1 MQVEEGNPLTE
12 VQKQNIRSG
21 FTDDLALIVL
31 SRNKQHQAKLNS
43 CQAPLDLANDS
54 FNLKEYIDGN
64 FPGAPIVVD
73 LWNTWCGP
81 CKNAINLCENI
92 IYEYKNSG
100 IVFLYVS
107 DESSPMQTW
116 KNEAAEIGQNQV
128 RISREDMNK
137 LLTENDL
144 VGFPSYLFFDAD
156 HNIVSSF
163 ASFPGERTYR
173 QLLTRLCGY
182 INILIMLEVECLLL
196 CLV

>member
-1 MQVEEGNPLTE
+1 MSYILQVEEGNPLTE

-31 SRNKQHQAKLNS
+31 DLNQKQQAKLNS
-43 CQAPLDLANDS
+43 GQAPLDLVNDS

-64 FPGAPIVVD
+64 FPGAPVVVD
-73 LWNTWCGP
+73 LWNTWCRP
-81 CKNAINLCENI
+81 CKNAINLCESI
-92 IYEYKNSG
+92 IYDFKNSG

-128 RISREDMNK
+128 RISREDINK

-144 VGFPSYLFFDAD
+144 VGFPSYIFFDAD
-156 HNIVSSF
+156 HNIVNRFS
-163 ASFPGERTYR
+163 SFPGERTYR
-173 QLLTRLCGY
+173 QFLTRLSR
-182 INILIMLEVECLLL
+182 
-196 CLV
+196 